1 MVYFYVILNQFSE
14 FLAIF
19 TPHFMINYVNGQ
31 IAELNPALAVIETNG
46 VGYGLFISLNTYSQ
60 IQGKTNAKLY
70 IESVYIRD
78 DNPKYFGFADIE
90 ERELFQK
97 LISVSGVGGS
107 SALLMLSS
115 LTAPEIAGAINT
127 ANVALLK
134 SVKGIGE
141 KTAQRIVVD
150 LKGKMGKHEG
160 GISQILSNSY
170 NKNKDEA
177 LMALVTL
184 GFQKLAAEKAIEKS
198 IKQQGV
204 STDNVE
210 QLIKSAL
217 KNM

>member
-1 MVYFYVILNQFSE
+1 
-14 FLAIF
+14 
-19 TPHFMINYVNGQ
+19 MINYVNGQ

>member
-1 MVYFYVILNQFSE
+1 MSF
-14 FLAIF
+14 
-19 TPHFMINYVNGQ
+19 VNHIKGR
-31 IAELNPALAVIETNG
+31 IVSKNPAYIVLETSG
-46 VGYGLFISLNTYSQ
+46 IGYGLYVSLQTYS
-60 IQGKTNAKLY
+60 KLADQPEALLFV
-70 IESVYIRD
+70 ESVYIRD
-78 DNPKYFGFADIE
+78 DNPKYYGFADEE
-90 ERELFQK
+90 ERDLFRK

-115 LTAPEIAGAINT
+115 MSAPEIAGAINT

-134 SVKGIGE
+134 SIKGIGD

-160 GISQILSNSY
+160 GITQILGVSY

-184 GFQKLAAEKAIEKS
+184 GFPKTAAEKALEKA

-204 STDNVE
+204 STEHVE
-210 QLIKSAL
+210 PLIKAAL
-217 KNM
+217 KNF

>member
-1 MVYFYVILNQFSE
+1 
-14 FLAIF
+14 
-19 TPHFMINYVNGQ
+19 MINYVTGQ
-31 IAELNPALAVIETNG
+31 ITELNPAFAVIETHG
-46 VGYGLFISLNTYSQ
+46 VGYGVTISLNTFSK
-60 IQGKTNAKLY
+60 IQAQTQAKLY
-70 IESVYIRD
+70 VESVYIRD
-78 DNPKYFGFADIE
+78 DNPKYFGFFDAE
-90 ERELFQK
+90 ERDLFRK
-97 LISVSGVGGS
+97 LISVSGVGGG
-107 SALLMLSS
+107 SAVLMLSS
-115 LTAPEIAGAINT
+115 LSAPEIAGAINT

-134 SVKGIGE
+134 SIKGIGE

-160 GISQILSNSY
+160 GISQILSPAY

-210 QLIKSAL
+210 LLIKSAL
-217 KNM
+217 KNI

>member
-1 MVYFYVILNQFSE
+1 
-14 FLAIF
+14 
-19 TPHFMINYVNGQ
+19 MINYVNGQ
-31 IAELNPALAVIETNG
+31 IAELNPALAVIECNG

-60 IQGKTNAKLY
+60 IQGKTIAKLY
-70 IESVYIRD
+70 TESVYIRD
-78 DNPKYFGFADIE
+78 DNPKHFGFADTE
-90 ERELFQK
+90 ERELFRK
-97 LISVSGVGGS
+97 LISVSGVGGN
-107 SALLMLSS
+107 SAMLMLSS

-127 ANVALLK
+127 ANVAMLK

-160 GISQILSNSY
+160 GISQILTTSY
-170 NKNKDEA
+170 NKNRDEA

-184 GFQKLAAEKAIEKS
+184 GFQKLAAEKAIEKA

>member
-1 MVYFYVILNQFSE
+1 
-14 FLAIF
+14 
-19 TPHFMINYVNGQ
+19 MINYVNGQ
-31 IAELNPALAVIETNG
+31 IAELNPTQVVIETNG
-46 VGYGLFISLNTYSQ
+46 VGYGLLISLHTYSLL
-60 IQGKTNAKLY
+60 QGKTNAKVFV
-70 IESVYIRD
+70 ESIYIRD
-78 DNPKYFGFADIE
+78 DNPKYFGFAETD
-90 ERELFQK
+90 ERELFIK
-97 LISVSGVGGS
+97 LVSVSGVGGN

-115 LTAPEIAGAINT
+115 LTSIEIAGAINT

-160 GISQILSNSY
+160 GISQILGVSY

-184 GFQKLAAEKAIEKS
+184 GFQKMAAEKAIEKA
-198 IKQQGV
+198 IKQQGI
-204 STDNVE
+204 STENVE